1 MGADEQNP
9 SRDARIEEIRG
20 KIERGEEP
28 SEEERDAMLSEGVE
42 LPTEEGTAP
51 PAI

>member
-1 MGADEQNP
+1 VGADEQNA

-28 SEEERDAMLSEGVE
+28 SPEERDYMLSEGIE
-42 LPTEEGTAP
+42 MPTEEGTAP
-51 PAI
+51 PAM

>member
-1 MGADEQNP
+1 MGGDEQNA

-28 SEEERDAMLSEGVE
+28 SQEERDYLLSEGVE

-51 PAI
+51 PAM